1 MSENKEEG
9 YGSVSY
15 YDDNYVKHE
24 HKIVDHIQARY
35 VDNRLITVASVE
47 DGSTI
52 LSVENPESTGRAKTS
67 QMRLSRESM
76 VGLLSTVMLYY
87 DAKGINLQKEL
98 EETAV
103 GGKIE
108 YTVTNNLK
116 HPFEDGRFNGV
127 DTPTT
132 SNSEQ
137 QTKRKR

>member
-15 YDDNYVKHE
+15 YDENYIKHE

-35 VDNRLITVASVE
+35 VDNRLITIAGVD
-47 DGSTI
+47 DGTTI

-108 YTVTNNLK
+108 YSVTDNLK
-116 HPFEDGRFNGV
+116 HPFEDGGSNGIDKAV
-127 DTPTT
+127 P
-132 SNSEQ
+132 SNPEQ
-137 QTKRKR
+137 